1 MKGETGPAG
10 KPGSDGAPGPQGVQ
24 GNPGPPGPLGEQGP
38 EGPSGK
44 MGPPGISGRPGDK
57 GPVGIPGNPGPPGA
71 PGLMGPPGDK
81 GMTGPPGLPGKD
93 GEISVRGTPGRDGNP
108 GPPGVSGPHGLRGLQ
123 GEPGKDGTPGI
134 PGPPGPA
141 GKPLRY
147 DAAALAALLEQGTNK
162 GPDPLSGD
170 EPPRLF
176 GNDVT
181 EEERRALL
189 QKAYQQLKAS
199 FERFKK
205 PDGSKSAP
213 AKTCRDLSVAYPTL
227 ANGEYWLDPNEG
239 DIKDAILVYYDME
252 NKLTCLLPQLAAS
265 PQISHVGRE
274 QELWL
279 SEIKPGFKIN
289 YKADSNQIG
298 FLQLLSS
305 SASQNLTYHCRNS
318 VGYFDLQH
326 KTYRRGL
333 KLLGWNDA
341 EITPRGNMKFRYTV
355 TEDECRRKKRDQTDQ
370 KIAWSPDRR
379 KGILGLSLHRMQVTS
394 ISHKESNSNMTR
406 HINIEESGKRCVTQF
421 VTYNDGKCPQSKW
434 KFSKFYTGYFDMLRS
449 FGLDVLVKFP
459 LRVTPPIQS
468 TIDNV
473 IANLPNA
480 AVSVVSTTI
489 SNHYGQEAVTT
500 GTQIEE
506 SPK

>member
-1 MKGETGPAG
+1 GPPGSSGPPGPAGERGQRGETGP
-10 KPGSDGAPGPQGVQ
+10 QGVEGPIGQ
-24 GNPGPPGPLGEQGP
+24 RGKPGPPGPEGARGERGEVGAKGVKGHRGLNGLQGL
-38 EGPSGK
+38 
-44 MGPPGISGRPGDK
+44 
-57 GPVGIPGNPGPPGA
+57 
-71 PGLMGPPGDK
+71 PGLQGPPGDK

-239 DIKDAILVYYDME
+239 DIKDAILVYCDME
-252 NKLTCLLPQLAAS
+252 NKLTCLLPQPAAS

-341 EITPRGNMKFRYTV
+341 EITPRGNIKFRYTV
-355 TEDECRRKKRDQTDQ
+355 TEDECRARKPEWGR
-370 KIAWSPDRR
+370 
-379 KGILGLSLHRMQVTS
+379 
-394 ISHKESNSNMTR
+394 
-406 HINIEESGKRCVTQF
+406 
-421 VTYNDGKCPQSKW
+421 
-434 KFSKFYTGYFDMLRS
+434 
-449 FGLDVLVKFP
+449 
-459 LRVTPPIQS
+459 
-468 TIDNV
+468 
-473 IANLPNA
+473 
-480 AVSVVSTTI
+480 TTI
-489 SNHYGQEAVTT
+489 SYSTDKSLRLPITDIALRDIGKSDQSFWLEIGMACF
-500 GTQIEE
+500 
-506 SPK
+506 K